1 MRKRA
6 IACHSALAGA
16 LVAATIGLGSAPALA
31 QSSALPCPLSASYR
45 AGNPFARIIRG
56 ELPVSMIDEDTRVM
70 AIVPLEWEHPGH
82 ALIIPKAAV
91 RNLNDL
97 TDEDALAVLHMAK
110 RVAAA
115 QQRALGSTG
124 YSLQQNNARQQDV
137 CHLHVH
143 VIPNTPAVARVHA
156 TRAEMDAMAAR
167 LRAALPQR

>member
-1 MRKRA
+1 
-6 IACHSALAGA
+6 
-16 LVAATIGLGSAPALA
+16 
-31 QSSALPCPLSASYR
+31 
-45 AGNPFARIIRG
+45 
-56 ELPVSMIDEDTRVM
+56 MIDEDTRVM

-137 CHLHVH
+137 CHFHVH
-143 VIPNTPAVARVHA
+143 VIPNTPAATRVHA
-156 TRAEMDAMAAR
+156 TRAQMDAMAAR